1 MSTMQTNLLLPNPER
16 TSIKR
21 VLLAPGIVLVV
32 LVAVFLGGIMWM
44 GARAFSGTRLFH
56 QTKTG
61 WQQIPPALGLP
72 LTLQVSSN
80 GALWV
85 HTAGMA
91 AMSCWDGKA
100 WKYYTRTNLG
110 IKSGY
115 INPDFVLDGEQ
126 VWAPTTE
133 GMLHWDGQ
141 RWRLFKEAPANLG
154 ASTVAADG
162 QVWVADY
169 TGTLSHFQS
178 GQWQNHGLELPG
190 VNWEANRD
198 VKGSPRLARTPNGV
212 LWLTWHGPWTLDGS
226 KGSPSINREN

>member
-1 MSTMQTNLLLPNPER
+1 MQTNLLLPNPER

-32 LVAVFLGGIMWM
+32 LVAAFLGGIMWM

-141 RWRLFKEAPANLG
+141 RWRLFKESARRISRFDRRRRRPSVGDRLHRQALSLPIRPMAKPRTRTSRSKLG
-154 ASTVAADG
+154 S
-162 QVWVADY
+162 
-169 TGTLSHFQS
+169 
-178 GQWQNHGLELPG
+178 
-190 VNWEANRD
+190 
-198 VKGSPRLARTPNGV
+198 
-212 LWLTWHGPWTLDGS
+212 
-226 KGSPSINREN
+226 